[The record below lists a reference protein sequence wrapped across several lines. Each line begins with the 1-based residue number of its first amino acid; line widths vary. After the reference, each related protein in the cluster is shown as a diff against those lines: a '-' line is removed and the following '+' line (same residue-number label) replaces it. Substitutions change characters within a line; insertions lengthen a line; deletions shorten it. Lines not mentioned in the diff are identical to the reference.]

1 MSKGTKIALIIGIV
15 LVVGVGGYFL
25 YQKMKSDGKDENDDS
40 TDDQKPPEGGEEV
53 IKDISSTSSF
63 DPTPFKN
70 KSQGDY
76 FRLWLNR
83 YYPKD
88 AKALDLDKSG
98 PQDNSTI
105 RKAFTKY
112 GVLYKQQ
119 VKNWDKLN
127 TTIPSAFAQ
136 KFDKKD
142 SYNFKI
148 TDSGQIALLPKVKF
162 TNEGINFNSNGK
174 WYQGSKNSGNWWA
187 GGTQANYDG
196 KNYKEDNFFAL
207 SKLID
212 SAISSKTLNNK
223 SNPVG
228 GSLKFVDFDG
238 EAEFN

>member
-40 TDDQKPPEGGEEV
+40 TDDQKPPEGGEVV

-63 DPTPFKN
+63 DATPFKN

-88 AKALDLDKSG
+88 AKELDLDKSG

-119 VKNWDKLN
+119 VKNWDKIN
-127 TTIPSAFAQ
+127 TTIPSSFAQ

-142 SYNFKI
+142 SYNFQI
-148 TDSGQIALLPKVKF
+148 TSSGQIVLLPKVKF

-174 WYQGSKNSGNWWA
+174 WYQGKDAKNSGNWWA
-187 GGTQANYDG
+187 GGTQANFKG
-196 KNYKEDNFFAL
+196 KNYKADNFFAL
-207 SKLID
+207 SKLLD
-212 SAISSKTLNNK
+212 KAITDNPSNFSSFTHRNN
-223 SNPVG
+223 
-228 GSLKFVDFDG
+228 LDLEYDFFD
-238 EAEFN
+238 